1 MFVNSAGNSLV
12 ILLVYVDDIILTGN
26 NEVEI
31 AKVKDFL
38 KSRFFIKDFGK
49 LKYFLGIEV
58 IDVLNGLCFFSAK
71 ILNGIVKR
79 FWNVGV

>member
-38 KSRFFIKDFGK
+38 KSRFF
-49 LKYFLGIEV
+49 Y
-58 IDVLNGLCFFSAK
+58 
-71 ILNGIVKR
+71 
-79 FWNVGV
+79 